1 MKHTWKKTVASCSL
15 GLCLALSVAPCALAT
30 QSMAVP
36 AMESAMPRYSNIRI
50 TPSLSINGGTA
61 SISVSIRP
69 ASGYEYDLT
78 ITLQKK
84 GLIFWGDEE
93 SWTVSGS
100 SIKTVSKTVSV
111 SSGTYRVL
119 VEGTVYDANGN
130 EVDTVSE
137 TSATVA
143 Y

>member
-1 MKHTWKKTVASCSL
+1 MKHISSRIITASIL
-15 GLCLALSVAPCALAT
+15 GLCVISSITPCTLA
-30 QSMAVP
+30 
-36 AMESAMPRYSNIRI
+36 AMPASTTVIEYKMQRTIGI
-50 TPSLSINGGTA
+50 TVLPTLSIKNGTA
-61 SISVSIRP
+61 TIKTTIQP
-69 ASGYEYDLT
+69 SGNYEYDLT

-100 SIKTVSKTVSV
+100 SAKTVSKTVSV

>member
-1 MKHTWKKTVASCSL
+1 MKHTWKKTVAAFSL
-15 GLCLALSVAPCALAT
+15 GLCLALSVAPCALAAQAMT
-30 QSMAVP
+30 VP
-36 AMESAMPRYSNIRI
+36 AVESAMPRYLKII
-50 TPSLSINGGTA
+50 VTPSLTINGGTA

-69 ASGYEYDLT
+69 DSGYEYDLT

-137 TSATVA
+137 TSDSVT
-143 Y
+143 

>member
-1 MKHTWKKTVASCSL
+1 MKHTWKKTVSACSL
-15 GLCLALSVAPCALAT
+15 GLCLALSVAPCALVAQPT
-30 QSMAVP
+30 TVP
-36 AMESAMPRYSNIRI
+36 AVESAMPRYLNIRI
-50 TPSLSINGGTA
+50 TPSISINGGAA

-69 ASGYEYDLT
+69 NSGYEYDLT

-84 GLIFWGDEE
+84 GLIFWGEEE

-100 SIKTVSKTVSV
+100 SARTVSKTVSV

-119 VEGTVYDANGN
+119 VEGTVYDANGK

-137 TSATVA
+137 TSATA
-143 Y
+143 TY

>member
-1 MKHTWKKTVASCSL
+1 MKHTWKKTVAACSL
-15 GLCLALSVAPCALAT
+15 GLCLALSAAPCALAT

-50 TPSLSINGGTA
+50 TPSLSINGGVA

-69 ASGYEYDLT
+69 NSGYEYDLT

-137 TSATVA
+137 TSDSVT
-143 Y
+143 

>member
-1 MKHTWKKTVASCSL
+1 MKHTWKKTVAACSL

-50 TPSLSINGGTA
+50 TPSLSINGGVA

-69 ASGYEYDLT
+69 NSGYEYDLT

-100 SIKTVSKTVSV
+100 SAKTVSKTVSV

-137 TSATVA
+137 TSDSVT
-143 Y
+143 

>member
-1 MKHTWKKTVASCSL
+1 MKHTWKKTVAACSL
-15 GLCLALSVAPCALAT
+15 GLCLALSAAPCALAT

-36 AMESAMPRYSNIRI
+36 ARESAMPRYSNIRI
-50 TPSLSINGGTA
+50 TPSLSINGGVA

-69 ASGYEYDLT
+69 NSGYEYDLT

-137 TSATVA
+137 TSDSVT
-143 Y
+143 

>member
-1 MKHTWKKTVASCSL
+1 MKHTWKKTVAACSL

-50 TPSLSINGGTA
+50 TPSLSINGGVA

-69 ASGYEYDLT
+69 NSGYEYDLT

-137 TSATVA
+137 ISDSVT
-143 Y
+143 

>member
-1 MKHTWKKTVASCSL
+1 MKHTWKETVAACSL
-15 GLCLALSVAPCALAT
+15 GLCLALSAAPCALAT

-50 TPSLSINGGTA
+50 TPSLSINGGVA

-69 ASGYEYDLT
+69 NSGYEYDLT

-100 SIKTVSKTVSV
+100 SAKTVSKTVSV

-137 TSATVA
+137 ISDSVT
-143 Y
+143 

>member
-1 MKHTWKKTVASCSL
+1 M
-15 GLCLALSVAPCALAT
+15 SVAPCALAT

-50 TPSLSINGGTA
+50 TPSLSINGGVA

-69 ASGYEYDLT
+69 NSGYEYDLT

-137 TSATVA
+137 TSDSVT
-143 Y
+143 

>member
-1 MKHTWKKTVASCSL
+1 MKNSIFKKILSTVLAASM
-15 GLCLALSVAPCALAT
+15 VFVMIPH
-30 QSMAVP
+30 V
-36 AMESAMPRYSNIRI
+36 SAAEMPVVVYEETRASRSIGMREI
-50 TPSLSINGGTA
+50 FPSLSINGEVA

-69 ASGYEYDLT
+69 NSGYEYDLT

-100 SIKTVSKTVSV
+100 SAKTVSKTASV

-137 TSATVA
+137 TSDSVT
-143 Y
+143 

>member
-1 MKHTWKKTVASCSL
+1 MKHTWKKTVAACSL
-15 GLCLALSVAPCALAT
+15 GLCLALSAAPCALAT

-84 GLIFWGDEE
+84 GLIFWETRRAGR
-93 SWTVSGS
+93 S
-100 SIKTVSKTVSV
+100 
-111 SSGTYRVL
+111 
-119 VEGTVYDANGN
+119 A
-130 EVDTVSE
+130 EVPPRPFPKRPQSLPAPT
-137 TSATVA
+137 ACW
-143 Y
+143 

>member
-1 MKHTWKKTVASCSL
+1 MKHISSRIIAASIL
-15 GLCLALSVAPCALAT
+15 GLCVISSITPCTLA
-30 QSMAVP
+30 
-36 AMESAMPRYSNIRI
+36 AMPVSTPVIGYKMQRTIGI
-50 TPSLSINGGTA
+50 TVLPTLSIKNGTA
-61 SISVSIRP
+61 TVKATIHP
-69 ASGYEYDLT
+69 SGNCEYDLT

-100 SIKTVSKTVSV
+100 SAKTVSKTVSV

-137 TSATVA
+137 TSDSVT
-143 Y
+143 

>member
-1 MKHTWKKTVASCSL
+1 MKHTWKKTVAACSL

-50 TPSLSINGGTA
+50 TPSLSINGGVA

-69 ASGYEYDLT
+69 NSGYEYDLT

-100 SIKTVSKTVSV
+100 SIKTVSNTVSV

-137 TSATVA
+137 TSDSVT
-143 Y
+143 

>member
-1 MKHTWKKTVASCSL
+1 MKHTWKKTVAACSL

-50 TPSLSINGGTA
+50 TPSLSINGGVA

-69 ASGYEYDLT
+69 NSGYEYDLT

-137 TSATVA
+137 TSDSVT
-143 Y
+143 

>member
-1 MKHTWKKTVASCSL
+1 MKHTGKKTVAACSL

-50 TPSLSINGGTA
+50 TPSLSINGGVA

-69 ASGYEYDLT
+69 NSGYEYDLT

-137 TSATVA
+137 TSDSVT
-143 Y
+143 

>member
-1 MKHTWKKTVASCSL
+1 MKHTWKKTVAACSL

-50 TPSLSINGGTA
+50 TPSLSINGGVA

-69 ASGYEYDLT
+69 NSGYEYDLT

-100 SIKTVSKTVSV
+100 SIKTVSKTASV

-137 TSATVA
+137 TSDSVT
-143 Y
+143 

>member
-1 MKHTWKKTVASCSL
+1 MKHTWKKTVAACSL

-50 TPSLSINGGTA
+50 TPSLSINGGVA

-69 ASGYEYDLT
+69 NSGYEYDLT

-137 TSATVA
+137 TSESVT
-143 Y
+143 

>member
-1 MKHTWKKTVASCSL
+1 MKNSIFKKILSTVLAASM
-15 GLCLALSVAPCALAT
+15 VFVMIPH
-30 QSMAVP
+30 V
-36 AMESAMPRYSNIRI
+36 SAAEMPVVVYEETRAARSIGMREI
-50 TPSLSINGGTA
+50 FPSLSINGEVA

-69 ASGYEYDLT
+69 NSGYEYDLT

-100 SIKTVSKTVSV
+100 SAKTVSKTASV

-137 TSATVA
+137 TSESVT
-143 Y
+143 

>member
-1 MKHTWKKTVASCSL
+1 MKNSMCKKILSTVLAASM
-15 GLCLALSVAPCALAT
+15 VCAVIPHA
-30 QSMAVP
+30 SAAERPAVVYEGEMTP
-36 AMESAMPRYSNIRI
+36 WSIGMQKVI
-50 TPSLSINGGTA
+50 PSLTINGGTA

-100 SIKTVSKTVSV
+100 SAKTVSKTASV

-137 TSATVA
+137 TSDSVT
-143 Y
+143 

>member
-1 MKHTWKKTVASCSL
+1 MKHTWKKTVAACSL

-50 TPSLSINGGTA
+50 TPSLSINGGVA

-69 ASGYEYDLT
+69 NSGYKYDLT

-137 TSATVA
+137 TSDSVT
-143 Y
+143 